1 MVIHLP
7 FGLTTEE
14 FACYVDIDND
24 VVISADAD
32 ADAEADICPDCA
44 EIQAVV
50 SDRRELDDDT
60 AVGLKRRLGRH

>member
-7 FGLTTEE
+7 VGLTTEE

-24 VVISADAD
+24 VVISAVDAD
-32 ADAEADICPDCA
+32 ADAEICPDCG
-44 EIQAVV
+44 EVQAAV

-60 AVGLKRRLGRH
+60 AVGLKRRPRRH